1 MEKVLVTGGSGFI
14 GWNLCNYLLQKNMD
28 VYATNNGCGNILDP
42 KVKVINKNYSGL
54 NLNNYKFDCVFHTSA
69 MNDTQSKNFHS
80 LNDINVKDT
89 EYIFENC
96 YKNGCRKFIYSSS
109 TAIYGNSHTPYVEDK
124 TPFDPLT
131 FYALS
136 KVNMENYANNFSKL
150 NSDALVVGLRYCNV
164 YGFGEFHKGYRASMI
179 YQLLLNKLFGK
190 VSKIFKN
197 GEQKREWVCV
207 DDVVEANYLASNSK
221 ISTIYNVG
229 SEECV
234 SFNDLIDLLDLK
246 FFEYIDCPFPDTF
259 QNYTKSSI
267 EKIKKNLGYQPK
279 KSLKS
284 NVLNLEVRLRNYFN
298 V

>member
-14 GWNLCNYLLQKNMD
+14 GWNLCNYLLQKNID
-28 VYATNNGCGNILDP
+28 VYATNNGCGNILDK

-54 NLNNYKFDCVFHTSA
+54 KLKDYKFDCVFHTSA
-69 MNDTQSKNFHS
+69 MNDTQSNNFHS
-80 LNDINVKDT
+80 LNDVNVKDT

-109 TAIYGNSHTPYVEDK
+109 TAIYGNSNAPYVEDK

-136 KVNMENYANNFSKL
+136 KVNMESYASNFSKTK
-150 NSDALVVGLRYCNV
+150 SDVLVVGLRYCNV
-164 YGFGEFHKGYRASMI
+164 YGYGEFHKGYRASMI
-179 YQLLLNKLFGK
+179 HQLLLNKLFGK
-190 VSKIFKN
+190 TSKIFKN

-234 SFNDLIDLLDLK
+234 SFNDLIDLLELK
-246 FFEYIDCPFPDTF
+246 NFEYIECPFTETF

-267 EKIKKNLGYQPK
+267 EKIKKILGYHPK
-279 KSLKS
+279 KPLKY
-284 NVLNLEVRLRNYFN
+284 NVLNLEIKLRNHFN